1 VSGLF
6 GKYPVNL
13 GRNCLFFRSV
23 IWYVTAKIREE
34 GENCCDNLVME
45 MVGDKIRLAKTM
57 TDVELF
63 RQRESLVMA
72 FGEISKYINAHLF
85 INI

>member
-1 VSGLF
+1 
-6 GKYPVNL
+6 
-13 GRNCLFFRSV
+13 
-23 IWYVTAKIREE
+23 
-34 GENCCDNLVME
+34 ME